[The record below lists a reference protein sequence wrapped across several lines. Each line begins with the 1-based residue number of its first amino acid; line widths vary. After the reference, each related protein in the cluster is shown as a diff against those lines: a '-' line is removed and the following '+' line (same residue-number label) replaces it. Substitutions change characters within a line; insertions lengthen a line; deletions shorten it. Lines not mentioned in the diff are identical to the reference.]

1 MSGSLHSFSQSELQ
15 LLTASGD
22 DRVIVN
28 TAEVPP
34 ESASMYPK
42 LVGSNWD
49 CYITTNSIVLGRSPG
64 SDTTLQQQR
73 VIHGN
78 KVDIDFGPDRRD
90 ISRRHAEI
98 RFHRDK
104 WILRIYGRNGAK
116 VNHVLRKPKSPPV
129 TLSNGSL
136 IEIVGHAFV
145 FILPMKPSTPTT
157 NNNSINHTM
166 SGSISSM
173 SQDLGNNES
182 NGGDNNEGPM
192 VLREFDQDG
201 RLETMIAEMLRINTN
216 RDTETVVNSVLE
228 KNPNHD
234 KSAILHALVLSDKFQ
249 LVDNQWS
256 LVVRQ
261 ETTTAVD
268 PVYAIQGPSFGTSIM
283 DIYTTWLDTRELA
296 KADAATPASSSTI
309 SLSTSRRSHGHGT
322 PREGVK
328 RQRSELVFVDPWK
341 DVRTIDLS
349 LPTTGSRR

>member
-1 MSGSLHSFSQSELQ
+1 MPFSLTSLVIVSFIQFSQSELR

-28 TAEVPP
+28 TPDVPP
-34 ESASMYPK
+34 ESASTYPK

-64 SDTTLQQQR
+64 SDTTLQRQA
-73 VIHGN
+73 HSN

-136 IEIVGHAFV
+136 IEIVDHAFV
-145 FILPMKPSTPTT
+145 FILPMKPSTPAAS
-157 NNNSINHTM
+157 NNSINNHTL
-166 SGSISSM
+166 SGSISS
-173 SQDLGNNES
+173 SGSNTPQDHGS
-182 NGGDNNEGPM
+182 SRQGGDHEGPI

-201 RLETMIAEMLRINTN
+201 RLETMIAEMLRMSTN

-234 KSAILHALVLSDKFQ
+234 K
-249 LVDNQWS
+249 
-256 LVVRQ
+256 
-261 ETTTAVD
+261 
-268 PVYAIQGPSFGTSIM
+268 
-283 DIYTTWLDTRELA
+283 
-296 KADAATPASSSTI
+296 
-309 SLSTSRRSHGHGT
+309 
-322 PREGVK
+322 VK
-328 RQRSELVFVDPWK
+328 RKGMSYRGVFNH
-341 DVRTIDLS
+341 L
-349 LPTTGSRR
+349 LFLL